1 MEYVAK
7 VSRSQGQWAIEFPD
21 CNGCVTCGSTR
32 DEARMMAAEALALW
46 LESRLENGHVP
57 PRPKY
62 ATKNGWAIAVD
73 VSTALALQLRWLR
86 DDRGLSQGQ
95 VAKLAG
101 VTQQQVARLERTKSN
116 PTVKTLDLLAR
127 ALGVRFNG
135 GFELPRKW

>member
-62 ATKNGWAIAVD
+62 ANKNGWAIAVD

-135 GFELPRKW
+135 GFELPKAW